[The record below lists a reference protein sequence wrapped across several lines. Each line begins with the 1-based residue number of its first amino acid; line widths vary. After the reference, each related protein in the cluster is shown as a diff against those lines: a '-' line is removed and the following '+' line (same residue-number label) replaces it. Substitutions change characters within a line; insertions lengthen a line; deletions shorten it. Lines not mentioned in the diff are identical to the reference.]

1 MKIGEKILTFLAF
14 IAISSLVAAFVTLI
28 IDCNIGFW
36 VLIASLISLLTFY
49 IVLSIN
55 LYLDKK
61 KGYW

>member
-14 IAISSLVAAFVTLI
+14 ISIGSLIASFVTLI
-28 IDCNIGFW
+28 VNSDIGFW
-36 VLIASLISLLTFY
+36 VLIASLISLLIFY